1 MSGSRRV
8 RRVHVFVGAPIVNP
22 DCCDMRN
29 NVPGSSRPPTGF
41 QEFLCTWQ
49 KSTSQLLLKCTSSGS
64 GGGDGRIPMSAST
77 AGSDATEQ
85 RVDRDWEDES
95 EPCVMDGSQE
105 LFDLQPSLQE
115 YIDSTLPGPCDD
127 LTLGSAAAGNHHK
140 WFTNPSARTLQ
151 ASGILASQSSADDY
165 SQVTFPSLLTQQPPL
180 VAASASDRLL
190 SPPSLAKW
198 NEEPGGGGGAGTV
211 CEEYR
216 RGHPSGRDVAFK
228 RGLGADAAELGRT
241 SCSFGLEELSFEAFG
256 SGVLCS
262 QVVPPTPVALAKRG
276 GKAARLKQHFVR
288 KRKLEQEVR
297 GHGKALRGENNKL
310 ATCENEKDASVIL
323 SGNEKCEVEASHPLT
338 QSPSIVETK
347 YAMGGAGEIISENPQ
362 TPMLPLPEINEC
374 ELASQAD
381 WVEEAVSATDPK
393 TERPRDGDDSEARAP
408 APIVSD
414 LGRLLQ
420 RQQQQQ
426 QRQERAARTRRGDPQ
441 MRAVHTTPLA
451 ECTGGGGRGGPGSG
465 SGRGGSF
472 GAKRRNV
479 LVAVLA
485 CLPVRDVRVKRG
497 ASAGR
502 SVPVAGVVATDQ
514 SLASARVVM
523 WRLAAFWALLLTP
536 GDVVMLTDVCPH
548 MDTWRQE
555 EVLQLSPASR
565 MLKLGLWPLVQASH
579 WREVVDV
586 RKLDALLRHLSE
598 RHPHLGVVGPRLGLA
613 HTSSVRYRDPRTSEP
628 DSILHCAG
636 RVTGVVTR
644 TEWDPYTLN
653 GRAQA
658 GYGRLVATA
667 RLQQSS
673 RVEHT
678 LQLTGQAASW
688 AGHIRRAP
696 LDTIWA
702 FHYLVVRK
710 DPAVA
715 TEIELWSTPLSSC
728 ERLFPDDP
736 RAALC
741 ADLVPEGA
749 VARPSSLAGLLAA
762 HITGRVEVTARVAS
776 LLFLRAGRPPRGR
789 QPGGQ
794 AERPGDGG
802 GGTRPAGLRVDATT
816 PLVAVAAALPGLL
829 LRGCAGCGRELWE
842 DALGV
847 VAPCLPC
854 APRAT
859 RLFYPPAVLCV
870 TDGVERVEVHVS
882 PRTVE
887 KLLLNIPPSWLHRPA
902 GYGLT
907 FSDLVADLC
916 SALVR
921 GTERFRLLLASLS
934 ECDENDVETRRSL
947 TLLHLSLDT
956 TLLPP

>member
-1 MSGSRRV
+1 MSTSGSRRV

-29 NVPGSSRPPTGF
+29 NVSGSSRPPTGF

-49 KSTSQLLLKCTSSGS
+49 KSTSQLLLKSTSSGS
-64 GGGDGRIPMSAST
+64 GRGDGRIPMSAST
-77 AGSDATEQ
+77 AGSGTTEQ
-85 RVDRDWEDES
+85 RVDRDCEDEG
-95 EPCVMDGSQE
+95 EPCVMDRSQE

-115 YIDSTLPGPCDD
+115 YFDSTFPGPCDD
-127 LTLGSAAAGNHHK
+127 LTFGSAAAANHHK
-140 WFTNPSARTLQ
+140 WFTNPTARTLQ
-151 ASGILASQSSADDY
+151 ASGSLASQSSADDY

-180 VAASASDRLL
+180 VAASASDRLP

-211 CEEYR
+211 CEEHR
-216 RGHPSGRDVAFK
+216 RGRPSGRDVAFK
-228 RGLGADAAELGRT
+228 RSLGADATELGRT

-262 QVVPPTPVALAKRG
+262 QVVPPTPVALEKRG

-310 ATCENEKDASVIL
+310 ANCANEKDASVIL

-338 QSPSIVETK
+338 QPPSIVETK
-347 YAMGGAGEIISENPQ
+347 YAMGGAGEILSENPQ

-374 ELASQAD
+374 ELASQAH

-414 LGRLLQ
+414 LGRL
-420 RQQQQQ
+420 QQQQQ
-426 QRQERAARTRRGDPQ
+426 ERATRLRRGDPQ

-451 ECTGGGGRGGPGSG
+451 DCTGGGGRGGPGNGRSG
-465 SGRGGSF
+465 SS

-479 LVAVLA
+479 LVAMLA
-485 CLPVRDVRVKRG
+485 CLPVQDVRVKRG
-497 ASAGR
+497 ALAGC

-514 SLASARVVM
+514 SLVSAKVVM
-523 WRLAAFWALLLTP
+523 WRLAAFWALLLVP
-536 GDVVMLTDVCPH
+536 GDVVVLTDVCPH

-586 RKLDALLRHLSE
+586 RKLDALLRYLSE
-598 RHPHLGVVGPRLGLA
+598 RHPHLGVVGPRPGLA

-628 DSILHCAG
+628 DSILHCVG
-636 RVTGVVTR
+636 RVSGVVTR

-658 GYGRLVATA
+658 GTERLVATA

-678 LQLTGQAASW
+678 LRLTGQAASW

-715 TEIELWSTPLSSC
+715 TETELWSTPLSSC

-741 ADLVPEGA
+741 SDLVPEGA
-749 VARPSSLAGLLAA
+749 VARPSSLASLLAA
-762 HITGRVEVTARVAS
+762 HITGRVEVTARIAS
-776 LLFLRAGRPPRGR
+776 LLFLRTGRPPRGR
-789 QPGGQ
+789 QPEGQ
-794 AERPGDGG
+794 AERPRDGG
-802 GGTRPAGLRVDATT
+802 PPALRVDATT
-816 PLVAVAAALPGLL
+816 PLVAVATALPGLL
-829 LRGCAGCGRELWE
+829 LRGCAGCGRELRE
-842 DALGV
+842 DARGV

-870 TDGVERVEVHVS
+870 TDGVERVEVRVS

-934 ECDENDVETRRSL
+934 ECDENDVATRRSL
-947 TLLHLSLDT
+947 TLLQLSLDT
-956 TLLPP
+956 TLLQP